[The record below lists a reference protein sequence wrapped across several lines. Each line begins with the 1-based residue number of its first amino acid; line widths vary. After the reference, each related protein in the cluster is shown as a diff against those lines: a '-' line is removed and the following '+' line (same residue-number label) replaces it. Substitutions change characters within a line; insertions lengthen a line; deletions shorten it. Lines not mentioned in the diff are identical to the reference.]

1 MADNHTRPAVRRRV
15 NKTRVVGCFT
25 VLLAIILISGSLI
38 SSCNNKDKKTTP
50 VSDHNMVTQTSV
62 QTEPEKKDKYLIYID
77 PGHGGDDPG
86 SDLGEKRF
94 EKDDNLRYAL
104 EVYNELSRR
113 DGIEVMITRTTDE
126 NLTTRQRADM
136 ANKAGADLYLALH
149 RNHLADSSACG
160 VEVWVKDKPD
170 VADRVLGY
178 KILSK
183 LSKIGIQKDRGTQF
197 GYTSDAQK
205 NFEIIEFTN
214 MTSCIV
220 ELGFISN
227 DYDNQ
232 LFDKNYKQYAVA
244 IADAAEEMCD
254 EHYLDSQDTKKESSD
269 TEKDS
274 PVTTKD
280 SPDITK
286 KSS

>member
-1 MADNHTRPAVRRRV
+1 MADNRTRPAVRRRV

-38 SSCNNKDKKTTP
+38 SSCSKKDDKTKQ
-50 VSDHNMVTQTSV
+50 VSDHNVVTEVPVS
-62 QTEPEKKDKYLIYID
+62 TEPEKKDKYLICID

-86 SDLGEKRF
+86 SDLGETRF

-104 EVYNELSRR
+104 EVYKELNKR
-113 DGIEVMITRTTDE
+113 DGIEAIITRTTDE
-126 NLTTRQRADM
+126 NLSNRQRADI

-149 RNHLADSSACG
+149 RNHSPDPTAYG
-160 VEVWVKDKPD
+160 VEVWVQDKHDMVDD
-170 VADRVLGY
+170 VLSY
-178 KILSK
+178 KLRTK
-183 LSKIGIQKDRGTQF
+183 LSKVGIQKDRGTQYGF
-197 GYTSDAQK
+197 TNDKQK
-205 NFEIIEFTN
+205 NFEIIAFTN

-232 LFDKNYKQYAVA
+232 LFDENYKEYAVA

-254 EHYLDSQDTKKESSD
+254 PKYLNSQNQTSKNQSSQIQTSQDQTSQD
-269 TEKDS
+269 
-274 PVTTKD
+274 
-280 SPDITK
+280 
-286 KSS
+286 